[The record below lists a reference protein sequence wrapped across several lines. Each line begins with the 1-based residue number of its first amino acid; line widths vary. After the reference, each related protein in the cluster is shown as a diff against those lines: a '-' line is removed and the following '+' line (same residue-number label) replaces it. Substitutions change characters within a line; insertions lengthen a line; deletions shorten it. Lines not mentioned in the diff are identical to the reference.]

1 MIRWICFTAVAGLL
15 VTGTAGRA
23 QTLTL
28 ERSVVDFGLVYDNES
43 VVARVK
49 ITNTG
54 NAQLKIDKV
63 NTTCGCT
70 VGRLQKRQLEP
81 GESTTATL
89 TFDPTGKN
97 GDESKV
103 VTFVTNDPAQANHTV
118 TVKAQVIPLWE
129 LEPTKLQFVFRT
141 KAPGFKQGSLFFR
154 IINNSEEELTV
165 LSVDSRAPNIR
176 IENNKPVIISPGE
189 SQQYTASVRDGWVPD
204 RRTSSKVM
212 IVGRIGDKEQVKKLG
227 LRVKIE

>member
-1 MIRWICFTAVAGLL
+1 MIRWICFIAAAGLFI
-15 VTGTAGRA
+15 TGTAVRA

-43 VVARVK
+43 IAARVK

-81 GESTTATL
+81 NESTVATL

-97 GDESKV
+97 GEESKV
-103 VTFVTNDPAQANHTV
+103 VTFVTNDPVQANHTV
-118 TVKAQVIPLWE
+118 TVMAQVIPLWE
-129 LEPTKLQFVFRT
+129 LDPTKLQFVFRT
-141 KAPGFKQGSLFFR
+141 KAAGFKQESLFFR

-165 LSVDSRAPNIR
+165 LSVDSREPNIR
-176 IENNKPVIISPGE
+176 IENNKPVVISPGE
-189 SQQYTASVRDGWVPD
+189 TQQYTATARDGWEPD
-204 RRTSSKVM
+204 SRSSSKVM
-212 IVGRIGDKEQVKKLG
+212 IVGRIDDKEQVKKLG
-227 LRVKIE
+227 LRVKVE

>member
-1 MIRWICFTAVAGLL
+1 MIRWICFTAAVVLL

-28 ERSVVDFGLVYDNES
+28 DRSVVDFGLVYDNES
-43 VVARVK
+43 VAGRVK

-70 VGRLQKRQLEP
+70 VGGLQIGQLEP

-89 TFDPTGKN
+89 TFDPTGKKGN
-97 GDESKV
+97 ESKV
-103 VTFVTNDPAQANHTV
+103 VTFVTNDPVQANHTV

-129 LEPTKLQFVFRT
+129 LEPAKLEFVVLT
-141 KAPGFKQGSLFFR
+141 KATGFKQKRLFFR

-165 LSVDSRAPNIR
+165 LSVDSREPNIR
-176 IENNKPVIISPGE
+176 IENNKPVVLSPGE
-189 SQQYTASVRDGWVPD
+189 SRQYTASVRNDWVPD
-204 RRTSSKVM
+204 RRSSSKVM
-212 IVGRIGDKEQVKKLG
+212 IVGRLDDKEQVKKLR
-227 LRVKIE
+227 LQVKLQ

>member
-1 MIRWICFTAVAGLL
+1 MIRWICFAVAAGLL
-15 VTGTAGRA
+15 LTGTAGRA

-43 VVARVK
+43 VVGRVK

-81 GESTTATL
+81 GESTVATL
-89 TFDPTGKN
+89 TFDSTGKN
-97 GDESKV
+97 GAESKA
-103 VTFVTNDPAQANHTV
+103 VTFVTNDPVQANHKV

-129 LEPTKLQFVFRT
+129 LEPTKLEFVVRT
-141 KAPGFKQGSLFFR
+141 KATGFKQESLFFR
-154 IINNSEEELTV
+154 IINNSEVELAV
-165 LSVDSRAPNIR
+165 LSVDSREPNIR
-176 IENNKPVIISPGE
+176 IENNKPVVISPGE
-189 SQQYTASVRDGWVPD
+189 SRQYTASVHGDWVPD
-204 RRTSSKVM
+204 KRISSKVM
-212 IVGRIGDKEQVKKLG
+212 IVGRIGDKEQVKKLR
-227 LRVKIE
+227 LQVKLQ

>member
-1 MIRWICFTAVAGLL
+1 MIRWICFITAAGLL
-15 VTGTAGRA
+15 MAGTAVRA

-28 ERSVVDFGLVYDNES
+28 ERAVVDFGLVYDNES
-43 VVARVK
+43 IAATVK

-81 GESTTATL
+81 NESTV
-89 TFDPTGKN
+89 
-97 GDESKV
+97 V
-103 VTFVTNDPAQANHTV
+103 VTFVTNAPVQANHTV

-129 LEPTKLQFVFRT
+129 LDPTKLQFVFRT
-141 KAPGFKQGSLFFR
+141 KAAGFKQESLFFR

-165 LSVDSRAPNIR
+165 LSVDSREPNIR

-189 SQQYTASVRDGWVPD
+189 TQQYTATARDGWEPD
-204 RRTSSKVM
+204 SRTSSKVM
-212 IVGRIGDKEQVKKLG
+212 IVGRIDDKEQVKKLG
-227 LRVKIE
+227 LRVKLE